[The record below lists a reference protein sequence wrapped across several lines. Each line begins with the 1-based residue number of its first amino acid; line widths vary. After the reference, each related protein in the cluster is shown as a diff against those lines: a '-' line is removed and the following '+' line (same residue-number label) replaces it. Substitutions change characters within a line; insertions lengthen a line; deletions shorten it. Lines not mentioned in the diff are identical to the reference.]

1 MSRIVLVSGANQ
13 GIGYEIAKQ
22 LSQMLDYHVFLGS
35 RNLDK
40 GKTAAA
46 RIEEAGGSI
55 QAIQLDV
62 TDRKSLSAA
71 RQYIKTKFER
81 LDVLVSNAAIL
92 LDPKVSPEYSLGQA
106 MQDTFATNI
115 SGAADLV
122 EEFIPLLERSQLP
135 RLVFVSSGYVSLHR
149 FANFTPSYTTSKF
162 FTPAYACSKAALNML
177 MLQYNVQY
185 ANKGWKINACCPG
198 FTKTNFSN
206 HDEQA
211 GPANESA
218 LIAVKLATLGE
229 DGETGT
235 FVNINGQI
243 AW

>member
-1 MSRIVLVSGANQ
+1 MSNIVLVSGANQ

-22 LSQMLDYHVFLGS
+22 LSQMSDYHVFLGS
-35 RNLDK
+35 RDLDK
-40 GKTAAA
+40 GKTAATQ
-46 RIEEAGGSI
+46 IQEIGGSVE
-55 QAIQLDV
+55 AIQLDV
-62 TDRKSLSAA
+62 TDRKSLSAV
-71 RQYIKTKFER
+71 RQYIETKFER

-106 MQDTFATNI
+106 TQDTFATNT
-115 SGAADLV
+115 SGAADLAG
-122 EEFIPLLERSQLP
+122 EFVPLLKRSRLP
-135 RLVFVSSGYVSLHR
+135 RMVFVSSGYASLHF
-149 FANFTPSYTTSKF
+149 FANFTPSYTTAKF

-177 MLQYNVQY
+177 MLHYNVQY
-185 ANKGWKINACCPG
+185 GNKGWKINACCPG

-211 GPANESA
+211 GPAQESA
-218 LIAVKLATLGE
+218 QIAVKLATLNE

-235 FVNINGQI
+235 FVNTKGQI

>member
-1 MSRIVLVSGANQ
+1 MS
-13 GIGYEIAKQ
+13 
-22 LSQMLDYHVFLGS
+22 DYHVFLGS
-35 RNLDK
+35 RDLDK
-40 GKTAAA
+40 GKTAASQ
-46 RIEEAGGSI
+46 IQEAGGSI
-55 QAIQLDV
+55 EAIQLDV
-62 TDRKSLSAA
+62 TDRTSLSTA
-71 RQYIKTKFER
+71 RQYIETRFER

-92 LDPKVSPEYSLGQA
+92 LNPKVSPEYSLGQA
-106 MQDTFATNI
+106 MQDTFATNT
-115 SGAADLV
+115 SGATDLV
-122 EEFIPLLERSQLP
+122 EEFIPLLKCSRLP
-135 RLVFVSSGYVSLHR
+135 RLVFVSSGYASLHR
-149 FANFTPSYTTSKF
+149 FANFTPSYTTTKF
-162 FTPAYACSKAALNML
+162 FTPAYACSKATLNML

-185 ANKGWKINACCPG
+185 GNKGWKINACCPG

-235 FVNINGQI
+235 FVNIKGQI